1 MSFAPRRWHRL
12 PIAIL
17 LLSAVGC
24 SDSDEPAAPAV
35 PTPSARAVTF
45 CKALHKELP
54 TKVDGLDQR
63 ETEPASEFTAVW
75 GKPAVQLRCGVPRP
89 DVLTPGSEHYNP
101 LADSVDVNGVG
112 WLLEKQPDGYRF
124 TTTLRKA
131 YVEVTVPSKYAPEI
145 NPLTDLADAV
155 KKTIPAG
162 I

>member
-1 MSFAPRRWHRL
+1 MSFAPRHWPRL

-35 PTPSARAVTF
+35 PSPSARAITF

-54 TKVDGLDQR
+54 ATVDGLDR
-63 ETEPASEFTAVW
+63 RKTDPASDFTAVW
-75 GKPAVQLRCGVPRP
+75 GNPGVQLRCGVPRP

-101 LADSVDVNGVG
+101 TADSVDVNGVG
-112 WLLEKQPDGYRF
+112 WLLEKQGDGYRF

-131 YVEVTVPSKYAPEI
+131 FVEVTVPSKYAPEV
-145 NPLTDLADAV
+145 NPLTDLANAV
-155 KKTIPAG
+155 QKTIPSG